1 MDALKPSGT
10 VPSHECRRRRRP
22 DRRCRSGRLTARSAV
37 WPVAIVAA
45 GCTVSG
51 GSLGEIGRAISSAAG
66 SRDHNQAGD
75 VTCEE
80 WKIYAAELFDLA
92 DANYDGYLDRG
103 EFLELTRDYEMFRP
117 ADFVYYDSNSDGAV
131 DRREFIE
138 KPHRMFSVEENER
151 VDCQLVAERVTE
163 ARARAEK
170 RRTREVD

>member
-1 MDALKPSGT
+1 M
-10 VPSHECRRRRRP
+10 
-22 DRRCRSGRLTARSAV
+22 
-37 WPVAIVAA
+37 
-45 GCTVSG
+45 
-51 GSLGEIGRAISSAAG
+51 
-66 SRDHNQAGD
+66 
-75 VTCEE
+75 
-80 WKIYAAELFDLA
+80 A